1 MWPRPR
7 QQLPGLRGPLPPQA
21 SLGDNS
27 KEAVI
32 FLLKRE
38 LGGDS
43 HLFPGSSL
51 LQSYHSSILA
61 PSTVGVEGAAGAG
74 WENSEHTRLYME
86 RVKEG
91 SEPATEGVLGPPKN
105 PSPHWAPLSIC

>member
-1 MWPRPR
+1 MWPRSR
-7 QQLPGLRGPLPPQA
+7 KQLPSLRGPLPPRA

-27 KEAVI
+27 KEAVF

-51 LQSYHSSILA
+51 LPYCHSSTLA
-61 PSTVGVEGAAGAG
+61 PSTVGAEGAAGAG
-74 WENSEHTRLYME
+74 WENSEQTRLYME

-91 SEPATEGVLGPPKN
+91 SEPATEGVLGQPRDPG
-105 PSPHWAPLSIC
+105 PHWASLPIC